1 MVNREI
7 IMQKI
12 FLPGWGISEEN
23 YLDFIK
29 KENFDKVFNY
39 GFFNENTNS
48 FDNIIETIEILLNKN
63 TIIYA
68 HSMGS
73 LLALNLASKFNT
85 VKKLNLY
92 SPFAKFAEDI
102 DYKGQ
107 PILNIISMQKQLKT
121 KPNKLLKS
129 FYRSVCSPGKNN
141 LTMPDKFNIQNL
153 NEGLKLLKL
162 KDYRDLLNDIKIPV
176 NLIQGEDDSISNMEL
191 AIFMDNK
198 LRNSQLTIIE
208 NKGHW
213 LF

>member
-1 MVNREI
+1 
-7 IMQKI
+7 MQKI

-23 YLDFIK
+23 YSVFIET
-29 KENFDKVFNY
+29 ENFDKVIDY
-39 GFFNENTNS
+39 GFFNETTNS
-48 FDNIIETIEILLNKN
+48 FDTIIETIETLLDKD
-63 TIIYA
+63 TIIHA
-68 HSMGS
+68 HSMGG

-85 VKKLNLY
+85 VKALNLY

-129 FYRSVCSPGKNN
+129 FYRAVCSPNKNN
-141 LTMPDKFNIQNL
+141 LIMPDNFNIQNL
-153 NEGLKLLKL
+153 NDGLKFLKV
-162 KDYRDLLNDIKIPV
+162 KDYREVLNDIKIPV
-176 NLIQGEDDSISNMEL
+176 NLVQGEEDSISDMEL
-191 AIFMDNK
+191 ALFLNNR